1 MIESEKARKSIDT
14 LNLYELSSCK
24 LNFQFNSASKE
35 EVKNI
40 LIIDDAIDTGKTMFI
55 VKSNLNKLFPNAQ
68 IKNAVISWT
77 IESSIIKPDYYLF
90 KNVLVRF
97 PWSKDYKGKDF
108 EKKSFSS

>member
-1 MIESEKARKSIDT
+1 MMLLILGKQCLLLKAI
-14 LNLYELSSCK
+14 
-24 LNFQFNSASKE
+24 
-35 EVKNI
+35 
-40 LIIDDAIDTGKTMFI
+40 
-55 VKSNLNKLFPNAQ
+55 KLFPNAQ